1 MLNNYHRNDEL
12 NNETSKFIE
21 ESFANDTINELRNR
35 VMQTEIKNALKTS
48 FSRVPNFNLKI
59 CAFVYDWLVYFPKSD
74 IQYET
79 FITNS
84 FFVNAHHLI
93 KLKVHLHHSHITG
106 KIIGY
111 DFCNAR
117 VKENNIEMLIIAH
130 NQFSF
135 DLNYFIKTYIASAW
149 CSKELKIRGNNL
161 THINFSNIAGEIKFI
176 DSLKYYQKS
185 LAELARTLSEEK
197 KAAVKKLTE
206 QFFNQHHYFSNVW
219 AFLNSEKNK
228 KNLEIFLEGKGIIP
242 YELIIGMDSFFLTP
256 EKDFWEKLNFLAI

>member
-117 VKENNIEMLIIAH
+117 VKENNVEMLIIAH

-176 DSLKYYQKS
+176 VSLKYYQKS
-185 LAELARTLSEEK
+185 LAELARTLSEEG
-197 KAAVKKLTE
+197 KAAVKNSQSNFLTNIIILVMFGLFLILKKRKKFWKL
-206 QFFNQHHYFSNVW
+206 FR
-219 AFLNSEKNK
+219 K
-228 KNLEIFLEGKGIIP
+228 GKG
-242 YELIIGMDSFFLTP
+242 
-256 EKDFWEKLNFLAI
+256 